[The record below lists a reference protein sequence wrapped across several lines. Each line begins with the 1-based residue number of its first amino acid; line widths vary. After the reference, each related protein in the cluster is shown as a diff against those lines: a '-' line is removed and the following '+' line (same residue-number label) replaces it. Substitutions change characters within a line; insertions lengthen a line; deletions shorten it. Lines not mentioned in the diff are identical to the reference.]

1 MKEFDRIIGYAGIK
15 QELEQTADILR
26 NLDAYKAAGAKTPSG
41 MLIHGAPGVGKS
53 LMAECLIAAAG
64 VPAFT
69 ARKDKVNGAFVDF
82 IKHVFDEAAR
92 SAPSIV
98 YLDDMDKFANTDEH
112 HRNAEEYVAVQSC
125 IDAVKDRDVFVLAT
139 TNELECLPDSL
150 YRAGRFD
157 KRVNVHRPDG
167 GESAEIIRHYL
178 SGKRLADDLDWED
191 VVMLMFDCTCAELES
206 TLNEA
211 LLISISR
218 REEAVSKAS
227 FMEAFFKTRVQM
239 PFDIRARVS
248 NGGERGQMTEA
259 SAAERRKIAV
269 HEAGHAA
276 IYEILAGRAVSLAT
290 AFRKEDQRG
299 GICYCYKPVECAN
312 RFWDEVHVLGGLGGR
327 AAIDLVYGMADE
339 GAGDDLHRVAAL
351 LRRRIESGVE
361 FGMPFMPSGRMPDCE
376 SEKWRKEALV
386 EAEVARLFQKAKE
399 VLAANREF
407 LDKLA
412 DAIAENEY
420 LISSDIQ
427 AIKETCEIHP
437 VAA

>member
-1 MKEFDRIIGYAGIK
+1 
-15 QELEQTADILR
+15 
-26 NLDAYKAAGAKTPSG
+26 
-41 MLIHGAPGVGKS
+41 
-53 LMAECLIAAAG
+53 
-64 VPAFT
+64 
-69 ARKDKVNGAFVDF
+69 
-82 IKHVFDEAAR
+82 
-92 SAPSIV
+92 
-98 YLDDMDKFANTDEH
+98 
-112 HRNAEEYVAVQSC
+112 
-125 IDAVKDRDVFVLAT
+125 
-139 TNELECLPDSL
+139 
-150 YRAGRFD
+150 
-157 KRVNVHRPDG
+157 
-167 GESAEIIRHYL
+167 
-178 SGKRLADDLDWED
+178 
-191 VVMLMFDCTCAELES
+191 MFDCTCAELES

-227 FMEAFFKTRVQM
+227 FMEAYFKTRVQM

-248 NGGERGQMTEA
+248 SRGERGQMTEA

-299 GICYCYKPVECAN
+299 GICYCYKRVECAN

-399 VLAANREF
+399 ILAMNREF